1 MIQTINTNSK
11 ISHQSSQI
19 YTSTPEP
26 INSLPSISVRQP
38 LPHDIVD
45 NPIRVCGIATGF
57 ENIIHLRVRDNNGT
71 KLFRHFLTVGGN
83 GILANFSVGLPL
95 KIVPTTPQGT
105 LEIFSIS
112 AANGSKSNQVIV
124 PIVFGNALLLRYFGF
139 YQYTV
144 IPGDTLFSIAQQ
156 VYGDGRLSRRILE
169 ANRHQINRSHQIYP
183 GLVLRVPVSKF

>member
-1 MIQTINTNSK
+1 MIQAINTNSK
-11 ISHQSSQI
+11 ISHQTSQVD
-19 YTSTPEP
+19 TGTPEP
-26 INSLPSISVRQP
+26 RNSLPTISVRQP

-57 ENIIHLRVRDNNGT
+57 EGIIHIRVRDNNDT
-71 KLFRHFLTVGGN
+71 ELFRNFLTVGGN

-95 KIVPTTPQGT
+95 KRVPATPQGT

-112 AANGSKSNQVIV
+112 AANGSETNQVIV

-156 VYGDGRLSRRILE
+156 VYGDGRFSRRILE
-169 ANRHQINRSHQIYP
+169 ANRHQINRPDQIYP

>member
-1 MIQTINTNSK
+1 MIETINTNSK
-11 ISHQSSQI
+11 ISHQTSQVDTGSS
-19 YTSTPEP
+19 EP
-26 INSLPSISVRQP
+26 RNSLPSISVRQP

-57 ENIIHLRVRDNNGT
+57 EGIIHLRVRDNNDT
-71 KLFRHFLTVGGN
+71 ELFRHFITVGGN
-83 GILANFSVGLPL
+83 GILANFSVELPL
-95 KIVPTTPQGT
+95 KIVPATPQGT
-105 LEIFSIS
+105 LEVFSIS
-112 AANGSKSNQVIV
+112 AANGSKTNQVIV

-156 VYGDGRLSRRILE
+156 IYGDGRFSPRILE
-169 ANRHQINRSHQIYP
+169 ANGHKIDRPDQIYP

>member
-1 MIQTINTNSK
+1 M
-11 ISHQSSQI
+11 
-19 YTSTPEP
+19 
-26 INSLPSISVRQP
+26 
-38 LPHDIVD
+38 
-45 NPIRVCGIATGF
+45 
-57 ENIIHLRVRDNNGT
+57 
-71 KLFRHFLTVGGN
+71 
-83 GILANFSVGLPL
+83 
-95 KIVPTTPQGT
+95 KIVPATPQGT

-112 AANGSKSNQVIV
+112 PANGSETNKVIV

-169 ANRHQINRSHQIYP
+169 ANRHQIKHAHQIYP